1 MKLPLSLLKRGERL
15 DTLPDDFARVVEE
28 ACIRYPN
35 PRPYSDC
42 TAVSVIWN
50 EEARIGRLLSRL
62 QSCFR
67 HIVVCVQASSD
78 RSLEIARHM
87 AREGDV
93 VIQDEYRGFAE
104 ASAHVVAPA
113 VRTAWA
119 FVVSADEWPSDDL
132 LDSVRTI
139 IEYADRHEYQG
150 VWVPFRSTIE
160 GVPFEEQRGHLRIL
174 RRELGWSPA
183 LHARPNAARSFW
195 SPRGHIDHDRSLDE
209 MVRDYLRYLELG
221 RGNRLWERHNTT
233 MIRNAC
239 RTIAARHGWEYVTEH
254 GWWPQVRE
262 IALGEPP
269 SDGHSRR
276 SWLRTTC
283 RRFRGEKIF
292 VS

>member
-1 MKLPLSLLKRGERL
+1 MKLPLGLLTRGERL
-15 DTLPDDFARVVEE
+15 DTLPDDFARIVEE
-28 ACIRYPN
+28 ACIPYPN
-35 PRPYSDC
+35 PRPCADC

-62 QSCFR
+62 QSYFC

-78 RSLEIARHM
+78 RSFEIARHM

-93 VIQDEYRGFAE
+93 VIQDEHRGFAE

-113 VRTAWA
+113 VQTAWA
-119 FVVSADEWPSDDL
+119 FVISADEWPSDDL
-132 LDSVRTI
+132 LNSVRTI

-183 LHARPNAARSFW
+183 MHTRPKAARSFW
-195 SPRGHIDHDRSLDE
+195 CPRGHIDHDRSLDE
-209 MVRDYLRYLELG
+209 MVRDYLRHLELG
-221 RGNRLWERHNTT
+221 RGNRLWDRHNTL

-239 RTIAARHGWEYVTEH
+239 RTIAARFGWEYVMAH

-262 IALGEPP
+262 VAFG
-269 SDGHSRR
+269 
-276 SWLRTTC
+276 
-283 RRFRGEKIF
+283 
-292 VS
+292 